1 MIKITDVEPD
11 VTSTALRNE
20 NKSSLHSL
28 RSVIKNITA
37 REILDSRGN
46 PTVEATVFL
55 SDGASGTA
63 SVPSGAS
70 TGAHEAWELR
80 DGDKTRYQGKGVL
93 KAIHNIETIIAPAL
107 TGKNV
112 FEQQKLDAL
121 MQELDGTANKSA
133 LGANAILAVSLG
145 LARAAA
151 NSQKIPLY
159 RYLGTLVSYP
169 VTLSPESFPV
179 PMFNVINGGAHAD
192 SGLSVQEFKIVP
204 RGISSYPK
212 QLQAG
217 SEIFHSL
224 QKLLRSK
231 GFTTDVGDEGGFA
244 PRLESHNRAF
254 EILVESITEARYT
267 PGKEI
272 LLDVDIATDSFYKE
286 TEDCYQLLPENVCLR
301 REQMIA
307 LYKEWLSRYPLF
319 SLEDPLHQEDWHGWH
334 ELTKNVAKEVLIIGD
349 DLLVTNTERLK
360 IALEHGSCNTVL
372 IKMNQIGTL
381 SETIACVALAKEH
394 DMKTIFS
401 HRSGE
406 TCDDFLA
413 DFAVAAGAD
422 YIKTGSLSRGE
433 RVTKYN
439 RLLAIYDELTH

>member
-1 MIKITDVEPD
+1 MIKI
-11 VTSTALRNE
+11 
-20 NKSSLHSL
+20 
-28 RSVIKNITA
+28 KNIIA

-46 PTVEATVFL
+46 PTVEAVITLF
-55 SDGASGTA
+55 DGTEGVA

-70 TGAHEAWELR
+70 TGVHEALELR
-80 DGDKTRYQGKGVL
+80 DNDQARYHGKGVL
-93 KAIHNIETIIAPAL
+93 KAIHNIEAIIAPAL
-107 TGKNV
+107 IGKNV
-112 FEQQKLDAL
+112 LEQRKLDTL
-121 MQELDGTANKSA
+121 MQGLDGTPNKSS
-133 LGANAILAVSLG
+133 LGANAILAVSLA

-151 NSQKIPLY
+151 NAQKIPLY
-159 RYLGTLVSYP
+159 RYLGTLIPYP
-169 VTLSPESFPV
+169 VTLSPTSFPV
-179 PMFNVINGGAHAD
+179 PMFNVINGGEHAD

-204 RGISSYPK
+204 KGILSYPK
-212 QLQAG
+212 QLRAG
-217 SEIFHSL
+217 SEIFHTL
-224 QKLLRSK
+224 QKVLRSK

-244 PRLESHNRAF
+244 PRLESHNRVF
-254 EILVESITEARYT
+254 EILVESITEAGYV

-272 LLDVDIATDSFYKE
+272 LLDIDAATDSFYKQE
-286 TEDCYQLLPENVCLR
+286 EDCYQLLPENVCLR

-334 ELTKNVAKEVLIIGD
+334 ELSKSVAPEVLIIGD

-360 IALEHGSCNTVL
+360 IALKEGSCNSVL
-372 IKMNQIGTL
+372 VKMNQIGTL

-433 RVTKYN
+433 RMAKYN
-439 RLLAIYDELTH
+439 RLLVIHEELTR